1 MNIYK
6 IFQFINKGYEV
17 YTSAVVVAED
27 AEQAQ
32 NMHPDDGRI
41 FNPDVERKAMYAHQ
55 RFDYSWAYPE
65 HVTVLYIGK
74 ACPTYTKPEV
84 ICSEYTGA

>member
-32 NMHPDDGRI
+32 NMHPSDGRI
-41 FNPDVERKAMYAHQ
+41 FNLDAEG
-55 RFDYSWAYPE
+55 FDDSWAYPE
-65 HVTVLYIGK
+65 HVTVLYVGK

-84 ICSEYTGA
+84 ICSEYTGG